1 MSILAFLIFG
11 SVLGVLS
18 AHFYPKKRPKKAQ
31 ILWYALLGVLMS
43 AFSSFFGQTLG
54 LFKSGQML
62 EWISSILVT
71 MLVVALVR
79 ALSK

>member
-18 AHFYPKKRPKKAQ
+18 AYFYPKKRPKNSQ
-31 ILWYALLGVLMS
+31 MLGYALLGVLVS

-54 LFKSGQML
+54 IFKSGQML
-62 EWISSILVT
+62 EWISAILT
-71 MLVVALVR
+71 TILAVAIVR
-79 ALSK
+79 ALAK

>member
-18 AHFYPKKRPKKAQ
+18 AYFYPKKRPKKSQ
-31 ILWYALLGVLMS
+31 FLLYALLGVLIS

-54 LFKSGQML
+54 VFKSGQML
-62 EWISSILVT
+62 EWISAILAT
-71 MLVVALVR
+71 MLIVAIFR
-79 ALSK
+79 AFNK